1 MSALVLQPYQ
11 DVVLEVIKLL
21 YEDYRLIWIDS
32 ILGIKD
38 FSLFFPE
45 QVEEWR
51 GHPLKALR
59 LCGGFSPYG
68 SSI

>member
-1 MSALVLQPYQ
+1 MSAFLLRLHQ

-21 YEDYRLIWIDS
+21 NADYRLIWMDS
-32 ILGIKD
+32 IVGVKD

-51 GHPLKALR
+51 RHPLKALR
-59 LCGGFSPYG
+59 LYGSPSPFG

>member
-1 MSALVLQPYQ
+1 MSVLLLHPHQ

-21 YEDYRLIWIDS
+21 HEDYRLIWIDD
-32 ILGIKD
+32 IRGVKD
-38 FSLFFPE
+38 FSSFFPE

-59 LCGGFSPYG
+59 LYESFSQYG
-68 SSI
+68 SNI